1 MFSCYINKKQPCR
14 YVHDCLVDKKLFEP
28 AVFRCDPEMTCRC
41 SELFVRYVIEYRE
54 GSGFNIYFGCLFRA
68 FEKPEGIVKCASRA
82 EYTVMS
88 PDNKAEVAHLLRG
101 CNAERITSEK
111 HPR

>member
-1 MFSCYINKKQPCR
+1 MFSCYIKKSNHAVTCMIAWWT
-14 YVHDCLVDKKLFEP
+14 KLFEP
-28 AVFRCDPEMTCRC
+28 AVFRCDSEMTCRC

-68 FEKPEGIVKCASRA
+68 FDKPEGIVKCASRA

-101 CNAERITSEK
+101 CNAE
-111 HPR
+111 